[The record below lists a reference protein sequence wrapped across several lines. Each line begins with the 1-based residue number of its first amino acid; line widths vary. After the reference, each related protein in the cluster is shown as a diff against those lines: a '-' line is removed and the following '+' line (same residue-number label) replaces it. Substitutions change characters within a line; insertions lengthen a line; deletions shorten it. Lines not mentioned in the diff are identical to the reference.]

1 MIFQLFRFL
10 FNISYLCTM
19 ANNRVQNGLVSG
31 FSKKSKQEKIEWI
44 AQTCFANP
52 QQAKSVLETYWH
64 TDEKLQQLH
73 DEFIENAVS
82 NFYLPMA
89 VAPNFVIN
97 GKPYALP
104 MVTEESSVI
113 AASANAAKFWSTR
126 GGFLAKVIGTKK
138 TGQVHFLFSGSH
150 QKLAAFFIAIKP
162 KLIQE
167 TEFIT
172 KNMRKRGGGIVD
184 IELIDSTESL
194 SGYYQ
199 LHVRFETADAMGA
212 NFINSCLEQLS
223 QTLQNEAAAY
233 PHFSKPEKQI
243 EVVMSI
249 LSNYVP
255 GSRVKAWVNCPISDL
270 GDDGDLLAQKLV
282 QAVHIA
288 HQNPYRAVT
297 HNKGIM
303 NGIDALAIA
312 TGNDFRAI
320 EAGIHAYAAQ
330 DGQYRGL
337 SRAWIKDETF
347 WFELEV
353 PLAIGTVGGLT
364 KLHPMVKWSHELLQS
379 PNAEGLMQIMAVSGL
394 AQNFAALRS
403 LVTTG
408 IQKGHMKM
416 HLLNILN
423 QMGATQIEKEAM
435 IKHFTTNVV
444 SFNAVEQAL
453 AAWRKN

>member
-1 MIFQLFRFL
+1 
-10 FNISYLCTM
+10 M

-64 TDEKLQQLH
+64 SDEKLQQLH

-97 GKPYALP
+97 EKPYVLP
-104 MVTEESSVI
+104 MVTEESSVV

-126 GGFLAKVIGTKK
+126 GGFHAEIIGTEK
-138 TGQVHFLFSGSH
+138 TGQVHFLFSGTY
-150 QKLAAFFIAIKP
+150 QKLAAFFTAVKP
-162 KLIQE
+162 KLLQE
-167 TEFIT
+167 TEGIT

-184 IELIDSTESL
+184 IELIDSTENL
-194 SGYYQ
+194 NDYYQ

-212 NFINSCLEQLS
+212 NFINSCLEQLAK
-223 QTLQNEAAAY
+223 TLQDQAANYA
-233 PHFSKPEKQI
+233 PFSEHEKQI

-255 GSRVKAWVNCPISDL
+255 GSRVKAWVSCPISDL
-270 GDDGDLLAQKLV
+270 GDDGDLLAQKFV
-282 QAVHIA
+282 QAVQIA

-337 SRAWIKDETF
+337 SKAWIKDETF

-353 PLAIGTVGGLT
+353 PLAVGTVGGLT

-423 QMGATQIEKEAM
+423 QMAATKAEKQAM
-435 IKHFTTNVV
+435 IEHFKTNVV

-453 AAWRKN
+453 MAWRKT

>member
-1 MIFQLFRFL
+1 
-10 FNISYLCTM
+10 M
-19 ANNRVQNGLVSG
+19 AKNRVHNGLISG

-44 AQTCFANP
+44 AQTCFASP

-64 TDEKLQQLH
+64 TDEKLQRLH

-82 NFYLPMA
+82 NFYLPLA

-97 GKPYALP
+97 DKTYILP
-104 MVTEESSVI
+104 MVTEESSVV

-126 GGFLAKVIGTKK
+126 GGFHAEIIDTEK
-138 TGQVHFLFSGSH
+138 TGQVHFLFSGPY
-150 QKLAAFFIAIKP
+150 QKLAEFFTAVKP
-162 KLIQE
+162 TLLEE
-167 TEFIT
+167 TDSIT
-172 KNMRKRGGGIVD
+172 KNMRKRGGGIID
-184 IELIDSTESL
+184 IELIDSTENL
-194 SGYYQ
+194 NDYYQ

-212 NFINSCLEQLS
+212 NFINSCLEQLAK
-223 QTLQNEAAAY
+223 TLQDQAASYA
-233 PHFSKPEKQI
+233 PFSEHEKQI

-255 GSRVKAWVNCPISDL
+255 GSRVKAWVNCPISEL
-270 GDDGDLLAQKLV
+270 GDDGNMLAQKFV
-282 QAVHIA
+282 QAVNIA
-288 HQNPYRAVT
+288 YQNPYRAVT

-337 SRAWIKDETF
+337 SKAWIKDDTF

-353 PLAIGTVGGLT
+353 PLAVGTVGGLT
-364 KLHPMVKWSHELLQS
+364 KLHPMVKWSHELLQN
-379 PNAEGLMQIMAVSGL
+379 PDAKGLMQIMAVSGL

-423 QMGATQIEKEAM
+423 QMGATDAEKQAM
-435 IKHFTTNVV
+435 IEHFKTIVV

-453 AAWRKN
+453 MAWRKN

>member
-1 MIFQLFRFL
+1 
-10 FNISYLCTM
+10 M
-19 ANNRVQNGLVSG
+19 AKNRVHNGLISG

-44 AQTCFANP
+44 AQTCFASP

-82 NFYLPMA
+82 NFYLPVA

-97 GKPYALP
+97 DKTYILP
-104 MVTEESSVI
+104 MVTEESSVV

-126 GGFLAKVIGTKK
+126 GGFHAEIIDTEK
-138 TGQVHFLFSGSH
+138 TGQVHFLFSGPY
-150 QKLAAFFIAIKP
+150 QKLAEFFTAVKP
-162 KLIQE
+162 TLLEE
-167 TEFIT
+167 TDSIT
-172 KNMRKRGGGIVD
+172 KNMRKRGGGIID
-184 IELIDSTESL
+184 IELIDSTENL
-194 SGYYQ
+194 NDYYQ

-212 NFINSCLEQLS
+212 NFINSCLEQLAK
-223 QTLQNEAAAY
+223 TLQDQAASYA
-233 PHFSKPEKQI
+233 PFSEHEKQI

-255 GSRVKAWVNCPISDL
+255 GSRVKAWVNCPISEL
-270 GDDGDLLAQKLV
+270 GDDGNMLAQKFV
-282 QAVHIA
+282 QAVNIA
-288 HQNPYRAVT
+288 YQNPYRAVT

-337 SRAWIKDETF
+337 SKAWIKDDTF

-353 PLAIGTVGGLT
+353 PLAVGTVGGLT
-364 KLHPMVKWSHELLQS
+364 KLHPMVKWSHELLQN
-379 PNAEGLMQIMAVSGL
+379 PDAKGLMQIMAVSGL

-423 QMGATQIEKEAM
+423 QMGATDAEKQAM
-435 IKHFTTNVV
+435 IEHFKTIVV

-453 AAWRKN
+453 MAWRKN